1 MFGYSELDQWLCFA
15 YPKRYFFS
23 CTGKSCSQ
31 LLQAQKTLPSHPSEQ
46 RQSLQPCHPPPLTE
60 EPGGRGRQRG
70 PQDAPKTLGQ
80 KEEKKV
86 NFPQEHMF

>member
-1 MFGYSELDQWLCFA
+1 M
-15 YPKRYFFS
+15 
-23 CTGKSCSQ
+23 
-31 LLQAQKTLPSHPSEQ
+31 PSHPSEQ